1 MAISDSQKVDLLY
14 KKLFGVTKTD
24 LPANKSPSNE
34 AIASPALIRGDTVW
48 QQSDQIPATAAAVT
62 GIVQSYQTTTRIQCV
77 ADTTSTPISSVYPSW
92 KTNSTDWIP
101 PEFGATYFV
110 KVYADTAA
118 AADPTVTGTQLSD
131 SGIAG
136 VGEWNFDYQA
146 GVLNFIGGTIP
157 AALTA
162 VKVIFITGYRYVGTK
177 GIGGYSNIANL
188 NATTGN
194 VSTLFAG
201 NLSSSNVNLTGGS
214 ISGMSNISAT
224 TGNVASWYATQVNS
238 SSANVYG
245 PLYANSVSTA
255 NAVISGGYI
264 SAMTNATITTA
275 NISSLYATTLNSTVG
290 NITTL
295 VAANFSTANAIIASG
310 IIYNVNLQAN
320 NFSTANAL
328 ITGGV
333 LNNIDVQANNF
344 STANAVISSGNVTAN
359 IAGNITGTFA
369 AFDGNVN
376 AAWLIGNVD
385 GTVGNFST
393 IVNTGNMVV
402 GGSYINGTTAVLE
415 EITITANTIRSNST
429 DLVISANTANPNN
442 IIKFDSVSAI
452 EISTGTTNQ
461 RPPNP
466 DLGYLR
472 YNTDLDTIEFWAGT
486 TWATTTQTIST
497 ETINPDGVNAVYTL
511 SQVTTEAGIL
521 VNING
526 TVQQPGSAY
535 TVVTDQITF
544 AETPLT
550 TDIIEIRYLTTGIAI
565 APYYGGD
572 VGGNVNIQATTSST
586 SSTTGALIV
595 AGGAGIAGNLHLGG
609 NVNLNSTAGTPGN
622 TATPASWIKVYVG
635 NVAYFM
641 PLYQ

>member
-34 AIASPALIRGDTVW
+34 ATASPALIRGDTVW

-62 GIVQSYQTTTRIQCV
+62 GIVQSYQTTARIQCV

-92 KTNSTDWIP
+92 KTSLTDWIP

-201 NLSSSNVNLTGGS
+201 NLSSSNVSLTGGS

-359 IAGNITGTFA
+359 IAGNVTGTFA

-385 GTVGNFST
+385 GTIGNFST

-565 APYYGGD
+565 APYYGGN
-572 VGGNVNIQATTSST
+572 VGGNVNVQATTSST

-635 NVAYFM
+635 GTAYFM